1 MSLPPFRF
9 AGARAV
15 LTGAA
20 SGMGEQMELQL
31 ADRGAELVLVDRDA
45 ARLEGV
51 AAQIGRQH
59 PGTTVHLEVA
69 DLADTAAIDGLVQ
82 RILAVFPEIDLL
94 VNNAGV
100 ALGGSFADL
109 TAEEFDWVM
118 AINFA
123 APVALCRGLLTALRG
138 SAGGHIVNVS
148 SLFGLIGPPGQSA
161 YSSSKYALR
170 GFSEVLRHELAPA
183 GIGVTTVHPGGI
195 RTRIAETARVAANAT
210 PEQERAGKAA
220 FSKLLTYPADKA
232 AAQILQGVER
242 RKGRVLIASSAVV
255 PDLLVRLF
263 PVHYADVLQVLQPG
277 AARRAMAR
285 SAPTAGVP
293 ARPRVKG

>member
-9 AGARAV
+9 TGARAV

-20 SGMGEQMELQL
+20 SGMGEQMALQL
-31 ADRGAELVLVDRDA
+31 ADRGAGLVLVDRDA
-45 ARLEGV
+45 SRLEDV
-51 AAQIGRQH
+51 ASEIRRRH

-69 DLADTAAIDGLVQ
+69 DLADTAGIDGLVE
-82 RILAVFPEIDLL
+82 RILAVFPAIDLL

-100 ALGGSFADL
+100 ALGGSFAEL

-123 APVALCRGLLTALRG
+123 APVALCRGLLPAL
-138 SAGGHIVNVS
+138 STGGHIVNVS

-220 FSKLLTYPADKA
+220 FAKLLTYPADKA
-232 AAQILQGVER
+232 ATQILQGVER
-242 RKGRVLIASSAVV
+242 RKGRVLIATSAVV
-255 PDLLVRLF
+255 PDILARLF
-263 PVHYADVLQVLQPG
+263 PVHYADVLKVLQPG
-277 AARRAMAR
+277 SARKAMSR
-285 SAPTAGVP
+285 SAGAGAGPVGT
-293 ARPRVKG
+293 RPKD

>member
-20 SGMGEQMELQL
+20 SGMGEQMAHQL
-31 ADRGAELVLVDRDA
+31 ADRGASLVLVDRDA
-45 ARLEGV
+45 ERLATV
-51 AAQIGRQH
+51 AAAIERRH
-59 PGTTVHLEVA
+59 PSLTVHLEVA
-69 DLADTAAIDGLVQ
+69 DLADTAGLGRLVD
-82 RILAVFPEIDLL
+82 RILAHFPEIDLL

-100 ALGGSFADL
+100 ALGGAFTDL

-123 APVALCRGLLTALRG
+123 APVALCRGLLPALQHRPG
-138 SAGGHIVNVS
+138 SHVVNVS

-170 GFSEVLRHELAPA
+170 GFSEVLRHELAPV

-210 PEQERAGKAA
+210 PEQVRAGKAA
-220 FSKLLTYPADKA
+220 FAKLLTYPADKA
-232 AAQILQGVER
+232 AEQILQGVER
-242 RKGRVLIASSAVV
+242 RKGRVLIAYSAVV
-255 PDLLVRLF
+255 PDVLARLF
-263 PVHYADVLQVLQPG
+263 PVRYADVLKVLQPG
-277 AARRAMAR
+277 AARRAMSR
-285 SAPTAGVP
+285 
-293 ARPRVKG
+293 